1 MLTKNIDGFYIP
13 HHDHISLTYVTSGNN
28 GAGEI
33 ATTTFKKG
41 GPSGTV
47 VATLTFSYD
56 ANNNLV
62 SVTKA

>member
-1 MLTKNIDGFYIP
+1 MLNKNIAGLYIP
-13 HHDHISLTYVTSGNN
+13 NNDHVSLTYVASGN

-47 VATLTFSYD
+47 VATLIFSYD
-56 ANNNLV
+56 ADNNLV
-62 SVTKA
+62 SVTRV